1 MRAVEAHAGSL
12 TSGRSRAG
20 SARQLLPHGVAAAC
34 ALTIGVGLAI
44 HASGT
49 TLGAALPPFNA
60 SWDPDAAP
68 HAVAA
73 VAAFAAAVL
82 AAPHLLG
89 RPRSPFGFAVVALGL
104 GLVLRLALGASR
116 DGTERW
122 SAVFGSDVEA
132 ANEYLP
138 ALVALDPGL
147 GRFLDRFAEVA
158 LTLPIHPS
166 AHPPGVLVSMHWLG
180 IDGAGGAAALA
191 ILGGA
196 LTVPLAYVLARQLL
210 DERHARVAA
219 LLVMLAPST
228 LLYGVTSFD
237 ALFAALGTLGAALLV
252 SRHRVARAMG
262 GPALALGSFF
272 SFALLGVGAWAVIVA
287 AKRRGVRQALR
298 LAAWCVASV
307 CASYLILYAATGFD
321 PVGAVRAA
329 SEAYAVGISGA
340 RPLAYWLFGSP
351 VAFLVA
357 MGLPLAWYVLRALGQ
372 GDAPAVALAAVV
384 VIAALLGFTKG
395 ETERI
400 WLFMVP
406 LAAVAAA
413 SVMPLDRLRPVL
425 GALAVQALAVELLLW
440 TIW

>member
-1 MRAVEAHAGSL
+1 VRAVDAHAGSL
-12 TSGRSRAG
+12 AGGRSRAG
-20 SARQLLPHGVAAAC
+20 SARELLPHGVAAGC
-34 ALTIGVGLAI
+34 ALTIGVGLAV

-49 TLGAALPPFNA
+49 TLGAGLPPFNA
-60 SWDPDAAP
+60 SWDPDVAP
-68 HAVAA
+68 HVVAA
-73 VAAFAAAVL
+73 VAAVVVAVL
-82 AAPHLLG
+82 AGPHLLG
-89 RPRSPFGFAVVALGL
+89 RPRSPVGFAGVALGV

-147 GRFLDRFAEVA
+147 VRFLDRFAEVA

-166 AHPPGVLVSMHWLG
+166 AHPPGVLVTMHWLG

-210 DERHARVAA
+210 DERRARVAA

-228 LLYGVTSFD
+228 LLYGATSFD
-237 ALFAALGTLGAALLV
+237 ALFAALGTLAAALLV
-252 SRHRVARAMG
+252 SRRRIARAVG
-262 GPALALGSFF
+262 GPALAIGSFF
-272 SFALLGVGAWAVIVA
+272 SFALLGVGAWAVFVA
-287 AKRRGVRQALR
+287 AKRRSVRQALH
-298 LAAWCVASV
+298 LAAWCAVAVS
-307 CASYLILYAATGFD
+307 ASYLLLYAATGFD

-329 SEAYAVGISGA
+329 ADAYAVGISGA
-340 RPLAYWLFGSP
+340 RPLAFWLFGSP

-357 MGLPLAWYVLRALGQ
+357 MGLPLAWYALRALGQ
-372 GDAPAVALAAVV
+372 GDTAAVALAVVV
-384 VIAALLGFTKG
+384 VIAVLLGFTKG

-413 SVMPLDRLRPVL
+413 SVIPLDRLRPVL

>member
-1 MRAVEAHAGSL
+1 MRELTPHA
-12 TSGRSRAG
+12 
-20 SARQLLPHGVAAAC
+20 VAAVSA
-34 ALTIGVGLAI
+34 ATIGAGLALRE
-44 HASGT
+44 SGT

-60 SWDPDAAP
+60 SWQPDAAP
-68 HAVAA
+68 HALVAA
-73 VAAFAAAVL
+73 ALLAAAVVAFPRLL
-82 AAPHLLG
+82 A
-89 RPRSPFGFAVVALGL
+89 RPRSPVAFAGLALGL
-104 GLVLRLALGASR
+104 GLVLRLALGAAR

-138 ALVALDPGL
+138 ALAAVEPGV

-180 IDGAGGAAALA
+180 IDGPGGAAALA

-210 DERHARVAA
+210 GERRARLAA
-219 LLVMLAPST
+219 LLVLLAPST

-237 ALFAALGTLGAALLV
+237 ALFATLGTLAAALLV
-252 SRHRVARAMG
+252 SRRRLLRAAG
-262 GPALALGSFF
+262 GPALAIASFF
-272 SFALLGVGAWAVIVA
+272 SFALLGVGAWAVVVA
-287 AKRRGVRQALR
+287 GRRRGVRPAVR
-298 LAAWCVASV
+298 LAAWCAGALAA
-307 CASYLILYAATGFD
+307 CYALLYAATGFD
-321 PVGAVRAA
+321 PAGTVRAA
-329 SEAYAVGISGA
+329 SEAYAVGISEA
-340 RPLAYWLFGSP
+340 RPLAYWFLGSP

-357 MGLPLAWYVLRALGQ
+357 MGLPLAWYALRALGQ
-372 GDAPAVALAAVV
+372 GDAAALALAAVV

-413 SVMPLDRLRPVL
+413 AVMPLDRVRPVF
-425 GALAVQALAVELLLW
+425 GALAAQALAVELLLW